1 MAIKQLS
8 VFLEN
13 KQGQLSS
20 AVRTIA
26 EAGID
31 IRALSIAES
40 KDFGIL
46 RLIVSDTNKAKTIL
60 GEETICKTTD
70 VIAVKMDDN
79 AGALDKVLGVLDKA
93 AINVEY
99 SYAFTAKD
107 MGAYVVFRVDDVAAA
122 EKELL
127 ENGVT
132 LICKDDI

>member
-13 KQGQLSS
+13 KQGQLSE
-20 AVRTIA
+20 AVKTIS

-40 KDFGIL
+40 RDFGIL
-46 RLIVSDTNKAKTIL
+46 RLIVSDTNKAKSVL
-60 GEETICKTTD
+60 GENTICKTND

-79 AGALDKVLGVLDKA
+79 AGALCEVLKVFDEAK
-93 AINVEY
+93 INVEY

-107 MGAYVVFRVDDVAAA
+107 LGAYVVFRVDDVATA
-122 EKELL
+122 EKILL
-127 ENGVT
+127 EKDVK
-132 LICKDDI
+132 LIVKDDI